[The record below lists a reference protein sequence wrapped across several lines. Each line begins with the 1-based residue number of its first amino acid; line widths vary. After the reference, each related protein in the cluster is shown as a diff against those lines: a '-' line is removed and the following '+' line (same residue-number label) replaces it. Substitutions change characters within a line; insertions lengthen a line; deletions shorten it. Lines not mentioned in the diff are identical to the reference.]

1 MSYEGND
8 PLDLWNRYIQ
18 WVEENYPQGGKEGD
32 LLTILEKCLE
42 KLKDAPQYQ
51 SDQRLLDIYLRYL
64 DLTDN
69 SVEWFQMLY
78 AGGYFHQL
86 ANFYIN
92 WAEKVEVGL
101 NYKEATRVYQLGLQ
115 NHSEPANKL
124 DECFKKYQVPLFFS
138 IFHTFKLEIWLK
150 FYHLKERIDYI
161 LIQLFQLYLSIT
173 KTMNCIHLST

>member
-8 PLDLWNRYIQ
+8 PLELWNHYIQ

-42 KLKDAPQYQ
+42 KLKDSSQYQ

-86 ANFYIN
+86 STFYIN
-92 WAEKVEVGL
+92 WAEKLEVSF
-101 NYKEATRVYQLGLQ
+101 NYKEATKVYQLGLQ
-115 NHSEPANKL
+115 NNAEPSCKL
-124 DECFKKYQVPLFFS
+124 DESFKKYQVP
-138 IFHTFKLEIWLK
+138 IFQRLV
-150 FYHLKERIDYI
+150 
-161 LIQLFQLYLSIT
+161 
-173 KTMNCIHLST
+173 N

>member
-1 MSYEGND
+1 MLNISVLRALELAIMSYEGND

-42 KLKDAPQYQ
+42 KLKDSTQYR
-51 SDQRLLDIYLRYL
+51 SDHRLLDIYLRYL

-69 SVEWFQMLY
+69 NVEWFQMLY

-86 ANFYIN
+86 CTFYIN
-92 WAEKVEVGL
+92 WADKLEVSL

-115 NHSEPANKL
+115 NNAEPASKL
-124 DECFKKYQVPLFFS
+124 EESFKKYQV
-138 IFHTFKLEIWLK
+138 
-150 FYHLKERIDYI
+150 
-161 LIQLFQLYLSIT
+161 IT
-173 KTMNCIHLST
+173 